1 MYVIYSYNM
10 IWYAGKSIQEQSL
23 DLDPFSKKY
32 LSWRGW
38 RMLTYADVCW
48 RMLYAGKSIQEQ
60 SLDLDLFDKKYLQ
73 DKNDENKIK

>member
-1 MYVIYSYNM
+1 M

-23 DLDPFSKKY
+23 DLPLLQKISLLALLTDAI
-32 LSWRGW
+32 
-38 RMLTYADVCW
+38 TYADVFW